1 MSLLQRV
8 TSIDGI
14 DYEPHAPPSKDLR
27 YGSVKSVRRV
37 VSYDVLH
44 EPETES
50 YPAHPQGAVTAYKV
64 STAQRLGECY
74 LSTSWE
80 RMLTQ

>member
-14 DYEPHAPPSKDLR
+14 DYDPSHVPTKDLR

-37 VSYDVLH
+37 ISYDVLPQ
-44 EPETES
+44 PEEES
-50 YPAHPQGAVTAYKV
+50 FATHPIGGVTAYKV
-64 STAQRLGECY
+64 SAAQRLGEWLY
-74 LSTSWE
+74 
-80 RMLTQ
+80 